1 MYQAPFSY
9 HWTTCAKDETIRDM
23 ARKDTGHATRRG
35 EAETRRSPRADLR
48 AGPSPSAPS
57 RAGRAGRPARKSS
70 SAVDGSRAVCVWLT
84 PQQVGKVLREAR
96 ESEAIAIS
104 QLLAGL
110 VAREKIPPFPHWE
123 ARYREDV
130 RGGQFSL
137 STLKAI
143 LVLAHLVGGERVGV
157 TDIAARLQMQSSA
170 IHRYLGTLQILGLVE
185 QDPKTRKYWL
195 AS

>member
-1 MYQAPFSY
+1 
-9 HWTTCAKDETIRDM
+9 
-23 ARKDTGHATRRG
+23 
-35 EAETRRSPRADLR
+35 
-48 AGPSPSAPS
+48 
-57 RAGRAGRPARKSS
+57 
-70 SAVDGSRAVCVWLT
+70 
-84 PQQVGKVLREAR
+84 VLRDAR
-96 ESEAIAIS
+96 ASEAIKMP

-110 VAREKIPPFPHWE
+110 VAHEEIPPFPYWE

-143 LVLAHLVGGERVGV
+143 LVLAHLVGGQPLGII
-157 TDIAARLQMQSSA
+157 DIADRLQMGSSA

-185 QDPKTRKYWL
+185 QDPKSRKYRL

>member
-1 MYQAPFSY
+1 VLFSY
-9 HWTTCAKDETIRDM
+9 HWTCCPKGETIRDM
-23 ARKDTGHATRRG
+23 ARKGTGQQRG
-35 EAETRRSPRADLR
+35 EAETRVRRKPRADVR
-48 AGPSPSAPS
+48 AGLSPSAPS

-70 SAVDGSRAVCVWLT
+70 HAGNDSRAVSLRLT
-84 PQQVGKVLREAR
+84 EQQVVEVLREALA
-96 ESEAIAIS
+96 SEAIKMP

-110 VAREKIPPFPHWE
+110 VAREEIPPFPYWE
-123 ARYREDV
+123 ALYREDV

-143 LVLAHLVGGERVGV
+143 LVLVHLVGGEHLGIV
-157 TDIAARLQMQSSA
+157 DIANRLQMKSSA

-185 QDPKTRKYWL
+185 QDPKSRKYWL